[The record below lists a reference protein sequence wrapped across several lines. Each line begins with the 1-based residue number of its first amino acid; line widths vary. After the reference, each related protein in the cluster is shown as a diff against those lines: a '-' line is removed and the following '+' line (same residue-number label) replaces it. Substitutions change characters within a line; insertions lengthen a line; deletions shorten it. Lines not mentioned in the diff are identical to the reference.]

1 MEMETAG
8 QACCRQINRY
18 LVDFARGH
26 IPADSMLGRLCTFW
40 RWAQTFAEIRHANS
54 DIGRMVP
61 RVSQMWLQ
69 LAMMDQAASGQ
80 PIRIVEGKA
89 RKRGASTWI
98 QLFGVFQGAHYGN
111 QRAMTLGHNDRS
123 TRDIFDIARTCASR
137 CTVLDPQVTSEL
149 RWPDTGSVYYCQT
162 AGATATGAGGTP
174 SFLHQSE
181 VAKWEKNK
189 TETEYNSKIAVPD
202 EPTTCVFQEST
213 FVGRDLFWDRFT
225 SASQGEGQYRAVFIP
240 WWLDGDCLVPA
251 RQNFELDD
259 EERTI
264 IERGRAVGVTITP
277 GMLQWRREKV
287 AELGAYVFR
296 QEFPSTPEEAV
307 ESAGLLVLPNLSDC
321 LVDALPFDPK
331 LLPNGH
337 ALGGIDFGYLDAT
350 SIISSIEWG
359 GVLYVTKVFRR
370 TKGLAEQWVE
380 GLVAKHR
387 YACDPSATQAIAEL
401 NAARSRSGL
410 KCSLFAAP
418 GSDDA
423 AGDWMALAH
432 FVRSGRL
439 RILRSAAPQLL
450 AEANSLQWD
459 SGKADVRKIRDPD
472 ILDGSTGAS
481 FGHFDTLDA
490 LRYNVRDLTAREQGR
505 TGRWTSDDDPLSR
518 RQSLRAM

>member
-1 MEMETAG
+1 META
-8 QACCRQINRY
+8 AATCLRRINRY
-18 LVDFARGH
+18 LADFARGR
-26 IPADSMLGRLCTFW
+26 ISAASMLGRLCTFW
-40 RWAQTFAEIRHANS
+40 RWASTFAEIRHANS
-54 DIGRMVP
+54 EVGRMVP

-69 LAMMDQAASGQ
+69 LAMMDQAADGR
-80 PIRIVEGKA
+80 PVRIVEGKA

-149 RWPDTGSVYYCQT
+149 RWPDTLSVYYCQT

-189 TETEYNSKIAVPD
+189 AETEYNSKIAVPD

-240 WWLDGDCLVPA
+240 WWLDGDCEVPV
-251 RQNFELDD
+251 RQTFELDE

-264 IERGRAVGVTITP
+264 IDRGRAVGVDITS
-277 GMLQWRREKV
+277 GMLQWRREKIS
-287 AELGAYVFR
+287 ELGLYVFR

-321 LVDALPFDPK
+321 LIDALPFDPK
-331 LLPNGH
+331 LLPAGH
-337 ALGGIDFGYLDAT
+337 ALGGIDFGYVDAT
-350 SIISSIEWG
+350 AIVSSIEWG
-359 GVLYVTKVFRR
+359 GVLYVTRVFRK
-370 TKGLAEQWVE
+370 TKGLAAQWVD
-380 GLVAKHR
+380 GLVEKHR

-401 NAARSRSGL
+401 NAARGQRGI

-418 GSDDA
+418 ANDDA
-423 AGDWMALAH
+423 VSDWIALGDFH
-432 FVRSGRL
+432 RKGRL

-459 SGKADVRKIRDPD
+459 ASKADVRKPRDPEEA
-472 ILDGSTGAS
+472 DGDTGAS

-490 LRYNVRDLTAREQGR
+490 LRYNVRQLLARERGATQ
-505 TGRWTSDDDPLSR
+505 RWAANDDDPLSR